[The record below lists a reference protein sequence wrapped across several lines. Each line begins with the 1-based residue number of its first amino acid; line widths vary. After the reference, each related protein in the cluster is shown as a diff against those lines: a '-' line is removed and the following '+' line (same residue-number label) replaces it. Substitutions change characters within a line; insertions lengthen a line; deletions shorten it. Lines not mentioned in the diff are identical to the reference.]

1 MLAIDQLDQFYIII
15 LVCICPPIHRL
26 PYKQDMQEQS
36 TLPCLDMEEGEGFRV
51 DHVVGLYN
59 GAVLVPKGPPTAPTN
74 RTTLFMVEA
83 RPH

>member
-1 MLAIDQLDQFYIII
+1 M
-15 LVCICPPIHRL
+15 
-26 PYKQDMQEQS
+26 
-36 TLPCLDMEEGEGFRV
+36 

-74 RTTLFMVEA
+74 IATLFMVEV